1 MSNIKKLN
9 LQFALPVSILKED
22 RYFIAY
28 TPALDLSTSATS
40 FELVK
45 KRFEEV
51 VNIFFEELLDKGTVD
66 QVLTDLGW
74 KKIEKEWKPPV
85 VISQESESFRIPLSI

>member
-1 MSNIKKLN
+1 MANLKKLN
-9 LQFALPVSILKED
+9 LQVSLPVSILKED
-22 RYFIAY
+22 KHFIAY
-28 TPALDLSTSATS
+28 PPALDLSTSATS
-40 FELVK
+40 FEQVK

-51 VNIFFEELLDKGTVD
+51 VNIFFEELLDRGTVD

-85 VISQESESFRIPLSI
+85 VISQESESFRIPFSA